1 VACTSPSACMA
12 AGGTVDSSGNAVGT
26 LAERWNG
33 KSWQIAP
40 TPKLTG
46 PGSFLGGVA
55 CTSSTACTAVGS
67 SGPVTT
73 LAERWDGTRWRV
85 QATPNPRGQNIFLTS
100 VACPTSTTCTA
111 FGLNLTGAG
120 PFTLAERWNGHGW
133 RIQPTP
139 AIPTGDIGIPGVACP
154 TVSSCVAVASYVN
167 NGDPRLTL
175 AEQWTGTPGPSLA
188 TGRPAAPAGA
198 APACPTAPALK
209 FALRANPMPPQRGPI
224 TRALTHRT
232 SAMWPAQTCR
242 M

>member
-1 VACTSPSACMA
+1 MA
-12 AGGTVDSSGNAVGT
+12 VGGTADSSGNAVGT

-33 KSWQIAP
+33 KSWQIVP

-55 CTSSTACTAVGS
+55 CTSSSACTAVGS
-67 SGPVTT
+67 SGQVTT
-73 LAERWDGTRWRV
+73 LAERWNGTRWRV
-85 QATPNPRGQNIFLTS
+85 QATPNPPGGQNIFLTS
-100 VACPTSTTCTA
+100 VSCPTSTTCTA

-120 PFTLAERWNGHGW
+120 PFTLAERWNRHGW

-139 AIPTGDIGIPGVACP
+139 AIPTFDIGIPGVACP

-167 NGDPRLTL
+167 NGDPSLTL
-175 AEQWTGTPGPSLA
+175 AEQWTGTPGPPSA
-188 TGRPAAPAGA
+188 TGRPAAPGGA

-209 FALRANPMPPQRGPI
+209 FALRANPMPPQREP
-224 TRALTHRT
+224 TARALTHRT
-232 SAMWPAQTCR
+232 RAMWPAQACR